1 MGVFRCAYVG
11 VFTRVYG
18 MIYMYVWGVFRRAYG
33 RVYGRVQSGAWAN
46 LGARGAGRYVST

>member
-18 MIYMYVWGVFRRAYG
+18 MVYMYVWGVFRCAYG